1 MTILQFTV
9 PSIPHYILCGEDT
22 YTIKNSHPN
31 RRNIEV
37 FDLLIVTSG
46 ALYMG
51 EDDRQWRVQ
60 AGEALILS
68 PDRYHYSTQGST
80 EETHFYWLHFQTT
93 GKWCEI
99 DDDLNTTETNSKTLI
114 TPFHK
119 SELFTIDLP
128 KYCKL
133 SNPTVIYEKIR
144 SLLTLVGNVSSKS
157 RLQEQALFQEIL
169 MQLHGDYQPKV
180 NTNAIQIA
188 EKAANY
194 LQQHF
199 HQALSYKQLSED
211 LNFHAAYITRCM
223 KQVYGCTPQ
232 EYLTKYRIEQS
243 KLFLLNTD
251 KSVGEI
257 AEKVGFSTTS
267 YFTKTFSKQLKISP
281 LKFRN
286 QFR

>member
-1 MTILQFTV
+1 MTIIQFTV
-9 PSIPHYILCGEDT
+9 PPIPHYIMCGEDT
-22 YTIKNSHPN
+22 YTLNNSHPN

-51 EDDRQWRVQ
+51 EDDKHWKLN

-68 PDRYHYSTQGST
+68 PNRYHYSKQSCT
-80 EETHFYWLHFQTT
+80 EETHFYWLHFQTI
-93 GKWCEI
+93 GKWHEI
-99 DDDLNTTETNSKTLI
+99 DDLHTKEPALKTHI

-128 KYCKL
+128 KYCRL
-133 SNPTVIYEKIR
+133 SNPSLIYEKLR
-144 SLLTLVGNVSSKS
+144 NLLFLVGKVSSKW
-157 RLQEQALFQEIL
+157 RLQEQVTFQEIL
-169 MQLHGDYQPKV
+169 KQLHGDHQPKV
-180 NTNAIQIA
+180 NANVLQIA
-188 EKAANY
+188 EKTANY

-199 HQALSYKQLSED
+199 HQALSYEQLSED

-243 KLFLLNTD
+243 KIFLLNTD

-267 YFTKTFSKQLKISP
+267 YFTKTFSKLLKISP

>member
-1 MTILQFTV
+1 MTILQFKV

-22 YTIKNSHPN
+22 YTINNSHPN

-51 EDDRQWRVQ
+51 EEDRQWKVQ

-68 PDRYHYSTQGST
+68 PDRYHYSTQSCT

-93 GKWCEI
+93 GKWYEVM
-99 DDDLNTTETNSKTLI
+99 DSNRKEVHKTAI

-119 SELFTIDLP
+119 NELFTIDLP

-133 SNPTVIYEKIR
+133 SNPTLIYEKLR
-144 SLLTLVGNVSSKS
+144 KLLLLVGHVSSKS
-157 RLQEQALFQEIL
+157 RLQEQAIFQEIL

-188 EKAANY
+188 EKTANY

-232 EYLTKYRIEQS
+232 EYLTTYRIEQS